1 MKISKTKAVRE
12 ILKVTFPDYK
22 GRKVF
27 LDDSGKVTFCD
38 TNWGGGTRNYYT
50 AVRVA
55 DGMVEPLREM
65 APWTNPAEG
74 RTIEI
79 PEGYILVQ
87 RSYFQGVEAG
97 VTLHVKVGGHELLAQ
112 IDTKLLRSLNA
123 Q

>member
-12 ILKVTFPDYK
+12 ILKATFPDYK
-22 GRKVF
+22 GRKFF
-27 LDDSGKVTFCD
+27 LDDSGKVTFYD

-55 DGMVEPLREM
+55 DGLVEALPEM
-65 APWTNPAEG
+65 SPWANPVEG
-74 RTIEI
+74 KTVDL

-87 RSYFQGVEAG
+87 RSYFQGVDSG

-112 IDTKLLRSLNA
+112 VDSKLIRQA
-123 Q
+123 A